1 MSKGEIAMKQMIAL
15 TLALALLG
23 GCGSAPPASSASQ
36 QLSGE
41 KVSGIITKVNGNEI
55 SLELVTLRQGA
66 GAFPSGEETGTEAA
80 APPAGGSGQGQGQD
94 QGGRSSGQGQGS
106 RASGQ
111 GDRGT
116 KAPPAGQNGG
126 TAGESFG
133 GGMPS
138 EAGGMPSKAGGMSP
152 GAGGMPPGAGG
163 DGGAGAAA
171 QSYTRT
177 GETALYQ
184 IPVGAEVITLTG
196 TSRDFNSLSP
206 DLLVTITFREDG
218 VTPGQV
224 QVVQSLS

>member
-1 MSKGEIAMKQMIAL
+1 MKQMIAL

-23 GCGSAPPASSASQ
+23 GCGSAPPDSAASQ
-36 QLSGE
+36 QLSGK

-66 GAFPSGEETGTEAA
+66 GAFPAGEETGTEAA
-80 APPAGGSGQGQGQD
+80 APPSGGSGQGQGQD

-126 TAGESFG
+126 AAGESFG

-138 EAGGMPSKAGGMSP
+138 EAGGMP
-152 GAGGMPPGAGG
+152 PGAGG
-163 DGGAGAAA
+163 DGGGGAAA

>member
-1 MSKGEIAMKQMIAL
+1 MSKGETAMKQMIAL
-15 TLALALLG
+15 TLAFALLG

-41 KVSGIITKVNGNEI
+41 TVSGIITKVNGNEI

-66 GAFPSGEETGTEAA
+66 GALPAGEEETGTEAA
-80 APPAGGSGQGQGQD
+80 APPSGGSGQGQGQRD
-94 QGGRSSGQGQGS
+94 

-116 KAPPAGQNGG
+116 KTPPAGQNGG
-126 TAGESFG
+126 AAGESFG
-133 GGMPS
+133 GGVLP
-138 EAGGMPSKAGGMSP
+138 E
-152 GAGGMPPGAGG
+152 AGGMPPGAGG
-163 DGGAGAAA
+163 DGGAGTAA

-177 GETALYQ
+177 GETALYR

>member
-1 MSKGEIAMKQMIAL
+1 MSKGETAMKQMIAL

-66 GAFPSGEETGTEAA
+66 GALPAGEEETGTEAA
-80 APPAGGSGQGQGQD
+80 APPSGGSGQGQGQRD
-94 QGGRSSGQGQGS
+94 

-116 KAPPAGQNGG
+116 KTPPAGQNGG
-126 TAGESFG
+126 AAGESFG
-133 GGMPS
+133 GGVLP
-138 EAGGMPSKAGGMSP
+138 E
-152 GAGGMPPGAGG
+152 AGGMPPGAGG
-163 DGGAGAAA
+163 DGGAGTAA

-177 GETALYQ
+177 GETALYR

>member
-1 MSKGEIAMKQMIAL
+1 MKQMIAL

-41 KVSGIITKVNGNEI
+41 TVSGIITKVNGNEI

-66 GAFPSGEETGTEAA
+66 GALPAGEEETGTEAA
-80 APPAGGSGQGQGQD
+80 A
-94 QGGRSSGQGQGS
+94 
-106 RASGQ
+106 
-111 GDRGT
+111 
-116 KAPPAGQNGG
+116 
-126 TAGESFG
+126 GESFG
-133 GGMPS
+133 GGVLP
-138 EAGGMPSKAGGMSP
+138 E
-152 GAGGMPPGAGG
+152 AGGMPPGAGG
-163 DGGAGAAA
+163 DGGGGAAA

-177 GETALYQ
+177 GETALYR

>member
-1 MSKGEIAMKQMIAL
+1 MKQMIAL

-41 KVSGIITKVNGNEI
+41 TVSGIITKVNGNEI

-66 GAFPSGEETGTEAA
+66 GALPAGEEETGTEAA
-80 APPAGGSGQGQGQD
+80 APPSGGSGQGQGQRD
-94 QGGRSSGQGQGS
+94 

-116 KAPPAGQNGG
+116 KTPPAGQNGG
-126 TAGESFG
+126 AAGEGFG
-133 GGMPS
+133 GGMPP
-138 EAGGMPSKAGGMSP
+138 GG
-152 GAGGMPPGAGG
+152 GG

-177 GETALYQ
+177 GETALYR

>member
-1 MSKGEIAMKQMIAL
+1 MSKGETAMKHTIAL
-15 TLALALLG
+15 ALALALLG
-23 GCGSAPPASSASQ
+23 GCGSAPPASSASR

-41 KVSGIITKVNGNEI
+41 TVSGIITKVNGNEI
-55 SLELVTLRQGA
+55 SLELVTLGQGA
-66 GAFPSGEETGTEAA
+66 GALPAGEEEAGTEAA
-80 APPAGGSGQGQGQD
+80 APPSGGSGQGQGQRD
-94 QGGRSSGQGQGS
+94 

-116 KAPPAGQNGG
+116 KTPPAGQNGG
-126 TAGESFG
+126 AAGESFG
-133 GGMPS
+133 GGVLP
-138 EAGGMPSKAGGMSP
+138 E
-152 GAGGMPPGAGG
+152 AGGMPPGAGG
-163 DGGAGAAA
+163 DGGAGTAA

-177 GETALYQ
+177 GETALYR

>member
-1 MSKGEIAMKQMIAL
+1 MSKGETAMKQMIAL

-41 KVSGIITKVNGNEI
+41 TVSGIITKVNGNEI

-66 GAFPSGEETGTEAA
+66 GALPAGEEETGTEAA
-80 APPAGGSGQGQGQD
+80 APPSGGSGQGQGQRD
-94 QGGRSSGQGQGS
+94 

-116 KAPPAGQNGG
+116 KTPPAGQNGG
-126 TAGESFG
+126 AAGESFG
-133 GGMPS
+133 GGVLP
-138 EAGGMPSKAGGMSP
+138 E
-152 GAGGMPPGAGG
+152 AGGMPPGAGG
-163 DGGAGAAA
+163 DGGAGTAA

-177 GETALYQ
+177 GETALYR

>member
-15 TLALALLG
+15 TLAFALLG

-41 KVSGIITKVNGNEI
+41 TVSGIITKVNGNEI

-66 GAFPSGEETGTEAA
+66 GALPAGEEETGTEAA
-80 APPAGGSGQGQGQD
+80 APPSGGSGQGQRD
-94 QGGRSSGQGQGS
+94 

-116 KAPPAGQNGG
+116 KTPPAGQNGG
-126 TAGESFG
+126 AAGESFG
-133 GGMPS
+133 GGVLP
-138 EAGGMPSKAGGMSP
+138 E
-152 GAGGMPPGAGG
+152 AGGMPPGAGG
-163 DGGAGAAA
+163 DGGAGTAA

-177 GETALYQ
+177 GETALYR

>member
-1 MSKGEIAMKQMIAL
+1 MKQMIAL

-41 KVSGIITKVNGNEI
+41 TVSGIITKVNGNEI

-66 GAFPSGEETGTEAA
+66 GALPAGEEETGTEAA
-80 APPAGGSGQGQGQD
+80 APPSGGSGQGQGQRD
-94 QGGRSSGQGQGS
+94 
-106 RASGQ
+106 RASGE
-111 GDRGT
+111 GDRGG
-116 KAPPAGQNGG
+116 KAPPAGQDDGA
-126 TAGESFG
+126 AGEGFG
-133 GGMPS
+133 
-138 EAGGMPSKAGGMSP
+138 
-152 GAGGMPPGAGG
+152 GGMPPGAGG
-163 DGGAGAAA
+163 DGGAGTAA

-177 GETALYQ
+177 GETALYR

>member
-1 MSKGEIAMKQMIAL
+1 MKQMIAL
-15 TLALALLG
+15 TLAFALLG

-41 KVSGIITKVNGNEI
+41 TVSGIITKVNGNEI

-66 GAFPSGEETGTEAA
+66 GAFPAGEEETGTEAA
-80 APPAGGSGQGQGQD
+80 APPAGGSGQGQG
-94 QGGRSSGQGQGS
+94 S
-106 RASGQ
+106 RASGE

-126 TAGESFG
+126 AAGESFG

-138 EAGGMPSKAGGMSP
+138 EAGGMPSEAGGMSP

>member
-1 MSKGEIAMKQMIAL
+1 MKQMIAL
-15 TLALALLG
+15 TLAFALLG

-41 KVSGIITKVNGNEI
+41 TVSGIITKVNGNEI

-66 GAFPSGEETGTEAA
+66 GALPAGEEETGTEAA
-80 APPAGGSGQGQGQD
+80 APPSGGSGQGQGQRD
-94 QGGRSSGQGQGS
+94 

-116 KAPPAGQNGG
+116 KTPPAGQNGG
-126 TAGESFG
+126 AAGESLG
-133 GGMPS
+133 GGVLP
-138 EAGGMPSKAGGMSP
+138 E
-152 GAGGMPPGAGG
+152 AGGMPPGAGG
-163 DGGAGAAA
+163 DGGAGTAA

-177 GETALYQ
+177 GETALYR

>member
-1 MSKGEIAMKQMIAL
+1 MKQMIAL
-15 TLALALLG
+15 TLAFALLG

-41 KVSGIITKVNGNEI
+41 TVSGIITKVNGNEI

-66 GAFPSGEETGTEAA
+66 GALPAGEEETGTEAA
-80 APPAGGSGQGQGQD
+80 APPSGGSGQGQGQRD
-94 QGGRSSGQGQGS
+94 

-116 KAPPAGQNGG
+116 KTPPAGQNGG
-126 TAGESFG
+126 AAGESFG

-138 EAGGMPSKAGGMSP
+138 EAGGMP
-152 GAGGMPPGAGG
+152 PGAGG
-163 DGGAGAAA
+163 DGGAGTAA
-171 QSYTRT
+171 QRYTCT

>member
-1 MSKGEIAMKQMIAL
+1 MSKGETAMKKMIAL

-41 KVSGIITKVNGNEI
+41 TVSGIITKVNGNEI

-66 GAFPSGEETGTEAA
+66 GALPAGEEETGTEAA
-80 APPAGGSGQGQGQD
+80 APPSGGSGQGQGQRD
-94 QGGRSSGQGQGS
+94 

-116 KAPPAGQNGG
+116 KTPPAGQNGG
-126 TAGESFG
+126 AAGESFG
-133 GGMPS
+133 GGVLP
-138 EAGGMPSKAGGMSP
+138 E
-152 GAGGMPPGAGG
+152 AGGMPPGAGG
-163 DGGAGAAA
+163 DGGAGTAA

>member
-1 MSKGEIAMKQMIAL
+1 MKQMIAL
-15 TLALALLG
+15 TLAFALLG

-41 KVSGIITKVNGNEI
+41 TVSGIITKVNGNEI

-66 GAFPSGEETGTEAA
+66 GAFPAGEEETGTEAA
-80 APPAGGSGQGQGQD
+80 APPAGGSGQGQG
-94 QGGRSSGQGQGS
+94 S
-106 RASGQ
+106 RASGE

-126 TAGESFG
+126 AAGESFG

-138 EAGGMPSKAGGMSP
+138 EAGGMPSEAGGMSPGAGGMSPGAGGMPP

>member
-1 MSKGEIAMKQMIAL
+1 MKQMIAL

-66 GAFPSGEETGTEAA
+66 GALPAGEEETGTEAA
-80 APPAGGSGQGQGQD
+80 APPSGGSGQGQGQRD
-94 QGGRSSGQGQGS
+94 

-116 KAPPAGQNGG
+116 KTPPTGQNGG
-126 TAGESFG
+126 AAGESFG
-133 GGMPS
+133 GGVLP
-138 EAGGMPSKAGGMSP
+138 E
-152 GAGGMPPGAGG
+152 AGGMPPGAGG
-163 DGGAGAAA
+163 DGGAGTAA

-177 GETALYQ
+177 GETALYR

>member
-1 MSKGEIAMKQMIAL
+1 MSKGETAMKQMIAL

-66 GAFPSGEETGTEAA
+66 GALPAGEEETGTEAA
-80 APPAGGSGQGQGQD
+80 APPSGGSGQGQGQRD
-94 QGGRSSGQGQGS
+94 

-116 KAPPAGQNGG
+116 KTPPAGQNGG
-126 TAGESFG
+126 AAGESFG
-133 GGMPS
+133 GGVLP
-138 EAGGMPSKAGGMSP
+138 E
-152 GAGGMPPGAGG
+152 AGGMPPGAGG

-177 GETALYQ
+177 GETALYR

>member
-1 MSKGEIAMKQMIAL
+1 MKQMIAL
-15 TLALALLG
+15 TLAFALLG

-41 KVSGIITKVNGNEI
+41 TVSGIITKVNGNEI

-66 GAFPSGEETGTEAA
+66 GALPAGEEETGTEAA
-80 APPAGGSGQGQGQD
+80 APPSGGSGQGQGQRD
-94 QGGRSSGQGQGS
+94 

-116 KAPPAGQNGG
+116 KTPPAGQNGG
-126 TAGESFG
+126 AAGESFG
-133 GGMPS
+133 GGVLP
-138 EAGGMPSKAGGMSP
+138 E
-152 GAGGMPPGAGG
+152 AGGMPPGAGG
-163 DGGAGAAA
+163 DGGAGTAA

-177 GETALYQ
+177 GETALYR

>member
-1 MSKGEIAMKQMIAL
+1 MSKGETAMKQMIAL

-23 GCGSAPPASSASQ
+23 GCGSAPPDSSASQ

-41 KVSGIITKVNGNEI
+41 TVSGIITKVNGNEI

-66 GAFPSGEETGTEAA
+66 GALPAGEEETGTEAA
-80 APPAGGSGQGQGQD
+80 APPSGGSGQGQGQRD
-94 QGGRSSGQGQGS
+94 

-116 KAPPAGQNGG
+116 KTPPAGQNGG
-126 TAGESFG
+126 AAGESFG
-133 GGMPS
+133 GGVLP
-138 EAGGMPSKAGGMSP
+138 E
-152 GAGGMPPGAGG
+152 AGGMPPGAGG

>member
-1 MSKGEIAMKQMIAL
+1 MSKGETAMKQMIAL

-41 KVSGIITKVNGNEI
+41 TVSGIITKVNGNEI

-66 GAFPSGEETGTEAA
+66 GALPAGEEETGTEAA
-80 APPAGGSGQGQGQD
+80 APPSGGSGQGQGQRD
-94 QGGRSSGQGQGS
+94 
-106 RASGQ
+106 RASGE
-111 GDRGT
+111 GDRGG
-116 KAPPAGQNGG
+116 KAPPAGQDDGA
-126 TAGESFG
+126 AGEGFG
-133 GGMPS
+133 
-138 EAGGMPSKAGGMSP
+138 
-152 GAGGMPPGAGG
+152 GGMPPGAGG
-163 DGGAGAAA
+163 DGGAGTAA

-177 GETALYQ
+177 GETALYR

>member
-1 MSKGEIAMKQMIAL
+1 MKQMIAL

-41 KVSGIITKVNGNEI
+41 TVSGIITKVNGNEI

-66 GAFPSGEETGTEAA
+66 GALPAGEEETGTEAA
-80 APPAGGSGQGQGQD
+80 APPSGGSGQGQGQRD
-94 QGGRSSGQGQGS
+94 

-116 KAPPAGQNGG
+116 KTPPADQNGG
-126 TAGESFG
+126 AAGESFG
-133 GGMPS
+133 GGVLP
-138 EAGGMPSKAGGMSP
+138 E
-152 GAGGMPPGAGG
+152 AGGMPPGAGG
-163 DGGAGAAA
+163 DGGGGAAA
-171 QSYTRT
+171 QRYTRT
-177 GETALYQ
+177 GETALYR

>member
-23 GCGSAPPASSASQ
+23 GCGSAPPDSAASQ
-36 QLSGE
+36 QLSGK

-66 GAFPSGEETGTEAA
+66 GAFPAGEETGTEAA
-80 APPAGGSGQGQGQD
+80 APPSGGSGQGQGQRD
-94 QGGRSSGQGQGS
+94 

-126 TAGESFG
+126 AAGESFG

-138 EAGGMPSKAGGMSP
+138 EAGGMPP
-152 GAGGMPPGAGG
+152 GAGS
-163 DGGAGAAA
+163 DGGGGAAA

>member
-1 MSKGEIAMKQMIAL
+1 MKQMIAL

-41 KVSGIITKVNGNEI
+41 TVSGIITKVNGNEI

-66 GAFPSGEETGTEAA
+66 GALPAGEEETGTEAA
-80 APPAGGSGQGQGQD
+80 APPSGGSGQGQGQRD
-94 QGGRSSGQGQGS
+94 

-116 KAPPAGQNGG
+116 KTPPAGQNSGA
-126 TAGESFG
+126 AGESFG
-133 GGMPS
+133 GGVLP
-138 EAGGMPSKAGGMSP
+138 E
-152 GAGGMPPGAGG
+152 AGGMPPGAGG
-163 DGGAGAAA
+163 DGGAGTAA

-177 GETALYQ
+177 GETALYR

>member
-1 MSKGEIAMKQMIAL
+1 MKQMIAL
-15 TLALALLG
+15 TLAFALLG

-41 KVSGIITKVNGNEI
+41 TVSGIITKVNGNEI

-66 GAFPSGEETGTEAA
+66 GALPAGEEETGTEAA
-80 APPAGGSGQGQGQD
+80 APPSGGSGQ
-94 QGGRSSGQGQGS
+94 GQGQGS

-116 KAPPAGQNGG
+116 KTPPAGQNGG
-126 TAGESFG
+126 AAGESFG
-133 GGMPS
+133 GGVLP
-138 EAGGMPSKAGGMSP
+138 E
-152 GAGGMPPGAGG
+152 AGGMPPGAGG
-163 DGGAGAAA
+163 DGGAGTAA

>member
-1 MSKGEIAMKQMIAL
+1 MKQMIAL

-41 KVSGIITKVNGNEI
+41 TVSGIITKVNGNEI

-66 GAFPSGEETGTEAA
+66 GALPAGEEETGTEAA
-80 APPAGGSGQGQGQD
+80 APPSGGSGQGQGQSD
-94 QGGRSSGQGQGS
+94 

-116 KAPPAGQNGG
+116 KTPPAGQNGG
-126 TAGESFG
+126 AAGESFG
-133 GGMPS
+133 GGVLP
-138 EAGGMPSKAGGMSP
+138 E
-152 GAGGMPPGAGG
+152 AGGMPPGAGG
-163 DGGAGAAA
+163 DGGAGTAA

>member
-1 MSKGEIAMKQMIAL
+1 MKQMIAL

-41 KVSGIITKVNGNEI
+41 TVSGIITKVNGNEI

-66 GAFPSGEETGTEAA
+66 GALPAGEEETGTEAA
-80 APPAGGSGQGQGQD
+80 APPSGGSGQGQGQRD
-94 QGGRSSGQGQGS
+94 
-106 RASGQ
+106 RASGE
-111 GDRGT
+111 GDRGG
-116 KAPPAGQNGG
+116 KAPPAGQDDGA
-126 TAGESFG
+126 AGEGFG
-133 GGMPS
+133 
-138 EAGGMPSKAGGMSP
+138 
-152 GAGGMPPGAGG
+152 GGMPPGAGG
-163 DGGAGAAA
+163 DGGAGTAA

>member
-66 GAFPSGEETGTEAA
+66 GALSAGEEEAGTEPA

-126 TAGESFG
+126 AAGESFG

-138 EAGGMPSKAGGMSP
+138 E
-152 GAGGMPPGAGG
+152 AGGMPPGAGG

>member
-1 MSKGEIAMKQMIAL
+1 MKQMIAL

-41 KVSGIITKVNGNEI
+41 TVSGIITKVNGNEI

-66 GAFPSGEETGTEAA
+66 GALPAGEEETGTEAA
-80 APPAGGSGQGQGQD
+80 APPSGGSGQGQGQRD
-94 QGGRSSGQGQGS
+94 

-116 KAPPAGQNGG
+116 KTPPAGQNGG
-126 TAGESFG
+126 AAGESFG
-133 GGMPS
+133 GGVLP
-138 EAGGMPSKAGGMSP
+138 E
-152 GAGGMPPGAGG
+152 AGGMPPGAGG
-163 DGGAGAAA
+163 DGGAGTAA

-177 GETALYQ
+177 GETALYR

>member
-1 MSKGEIAMKQMIAL
+1 MKQMIAL

-41 KVSGIITKVNGNEI
+41 TVSGIITKVNGNEI

-66 GAFPSGEETGTEAA
+66 GALPAGEEETGTEAA
-80 APPAGGSGQGQGQD
+80 APPSGGSGQGQGQD

-126 TAGESFG
+126 AAGESFG
-133 GGMPS
+133 GGVLP
-138 EAGGMPSKAGGMSP
+138 E
-152 GAGGMPPGAGG
+152 AGGMPPGAGG
-163 DGGAGAAA
+163 DGGAGTAA

-177 GETALYQ
+177 GETALYR

-196 TSRDFNSLSP
+196 TRRDFNSLSP

>member
-1 MSKGEIAMKQMIAL
+1 MKQMIAL

-41 KVSGIITKVNGNEI
+41 TVSGIITKVNGNEI

-66 GAFPSGEETGTEAA
+66 GALPAGEEETGTEAA
-80 APPAGGSGQGQGQD
+80 APPSGGSGQGQGQRD
-94 QGGRSSGQGQGS
+94 

-116 KAPPAGQNGG
+116 KTPPAGQNGG
-126 TAGESFG
+126 AAGESFG
-133 GGMPS
+133 GGVLP
-138 EAGGMPSKAGGMSP
+138 E
-152 GAGGMPPGAGG
+152 AGGMPPGAGG
-163 DGGAGAAA
+163 DGGAGTAA

>member
-1 MSKGEIAMKQMIAL
+1 MKQMIAL

-66 GAFPSGEETGTEAA
+66 GALPAGEEETGTEAA
-80 APPAGGSGQGQGQD
+80 APPSGGSGQGQGQRD
-94 QGGRSSGQGQGS
+94 

-116 KAPPAGQNGG
+116 KTPPAGQNGG
-126 TAGESFG
+126 AAGESFG
-133 GGMPS
+133 GGVLP
-138 EAGGMPSKAGGMSP
+138 E
-152 GAGGMPPGAGG
+152 AGGMPPGAGG
-163 DGGAGAAA
+163 DGGAGTAA

-177 GETALYQ
+177 GETALYR

>member
-1 MSKGEIAMKQMIAL
+1 MKQMIAL

-41 KVSGIITKVNGNEI
+41 TVSGIITKVNGNEI

-66 GAFPSGEETGTEAA
+66 GALPAGEEETGAEAA
-80 APPAGGSGQGQGQD
+80 APPSGGSGQGQGQRD
-94 QGGRSSGQGQGS
+94 
-106 RASGQ
+106 RASDQ

-116 KAPPAGQNGG
+116 KTPPAGQNGG
-126 TAGESFG
+126 AAGESFG
-133 GGMPS
+133 GGVLP
-138 EAGGMPSKAGGMSP
+138 E
-152 GAGGMPPGAGG
+152 AGGMPPGAGG
-163 DGGAGAAA
+163 DGGAGTAA

>member
-1 MSKGEIAMKQMIAL
+1 MKQMIAL
-15 TLALALLG
+15 TLAFALLG

-41 KVSGIITKVNGNEI
+41 TVSGIITKVNGNEI

-66 GAFPSGEETGTEAA
+66 GALPAGEEETGTEAA
-80 APPAGGSGQGQGQD
+80 APPSGGSGQGQGQRD
-94 QGGRSSGQGQGS
+94 

-116 KAPPAGQNGG
+116 KTPPAGQNGG
-126 TAGESFG
+126 AAGESFG
-133 GGMPS
+133 GGVLP
-138 EAGGMPSKAGGMSP
+138 E
-152 GAGGMPPGAGG
+152 AGGMPPGAGG
-163 DGGAGAAA
+163 DGGAGTAAR
-171 QSYTRT
+171 SYTRT
-177 GETALYQ
+177 GETALYR

>member
-1 MSKGEIAMKQMIAL
+1 MSKGETAMKQMIAL

-41 KVSGIITKVNGNEI
+41 TVSGIITKVNGNEI

-66 GAFPSGEETGTEAA
+66 GALPAGEEETGTEAA
-80 APPAGGSGQGQGQD
+80 APPSGGSGQGQGQRD
-94 QGGRSSGQGQGS
+94 
-106 RASGQ
+106 RASGE
-111 GDRGT
+111 GDRGG
-116 KAPPAGQNGG
+116 KAPPAGQDDGA
-126 TAGESFG
+126 AGEGFG
-133 GGMPS
+133 
-138 EAGGMPSKAGGMSP
+138 
-152 GAGGMPPGAGG
+152 GGMPPGAGG
-163 DGGAGAAA
+163 DGGAGTAA

>member
-1 MSKGEIAMKQMIAL
+1 MKQMIAL
-15 TLALALLG
+15 TLVLALLG

-41 KVSGIITKVNGNEI
+41 TVSGIITKVNGNEI

-66 GAFPSGEETGTEAA
+66 GALPAGEEETGTEAA
-80 APPAGGSGQGQGQD
+80 APPSGGSGQGQGQRD
-94 QGGRSSGQGQGS
+94 

-116 KAPPAGQNGG
+116 KTPPAGQNGG
-126 TAGESFG
+126 AAGESFG
-133 GGMPS
+133 GGVLP
-138 EAGGMPSKAGGMSP
+138 E
-152 GAGGMPPGAGG
+152 AGGMPPGAGG
-163 DGGAGAAA
+163 DGGAGTAA

-177 GETALYQ
+177 GETALYR

>member
-1 MSKGEIAMKQMIAL
+1 MSKGETAMKQMIAL
-15 TLALALLG
+15 TLAFALLG

-41 KVSGIITKVNGNEI
+41 TVSGIITKVNGNEI

-66 GAFPSGEETGTEAA
+66 GALPAGEEETGTEAA
-80 APPAGGSGQGQGQD
+80 APPSGGSGQGQGQRD
-94 QGGRSSGQGQGS
+94 

-116 KAPPAGQNGG
+116 KTPPAGQNGG
-126 TAGESFG
+126 AAGESLG
-133 GGMPS
+133 GGVLP
-138 EAGGMPSKAGGMSP
+138 E
-152 GAGGMPPGAGG
+152 AGGMPPGAGG
-163 DGGAGAAA
+163 DGGAGTAA

-177 GETALYQ
+177 GETALYR